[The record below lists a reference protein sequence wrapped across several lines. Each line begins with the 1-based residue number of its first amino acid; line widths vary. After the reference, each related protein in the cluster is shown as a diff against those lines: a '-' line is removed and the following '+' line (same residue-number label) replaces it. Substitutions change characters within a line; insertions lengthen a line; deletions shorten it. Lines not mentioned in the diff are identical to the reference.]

1 MRLLVEIK
9 IKPEWDGL
17 MIKEVLYDQLAFSR
31 KGLAT
36 IKNEGDIRLNDIS
49 LYVTRR
55 VQTGDTLAIYVPAEH
70 SEEVPPEAIPVDI
83 IYEDADIA
91 IVNKPAGIVVHPTR
105 NYPSGT
111 LANGLQHYWLSKG
124 ERYRFR
130 PVNRLDRDTSGLFI
144 VAKNQYSH
152 HVLALQL
159 ASGELKRNYQAVVHG
174 SLPNKAGLID
184 APLIRDPNHSV
195 RRLVDFSDE
204 AGLAAQTRYRVL
216 CENAGFSLVELELLT
231 GRTHQLR
238 AHLAWLG
245 APLVGDDLYGGYKVA
260 GVDWGSGGGGGAAV
274 AGLRA
279 GSAGVTGLHAG
290 GAGVTGLRAG
300 GAAAG
305 EVIAQERQALHAWE
319 IAFAHPTGAARSA
332 EARLSFQA
340 PYPDDLARFIRW
352 QFPAP

>member
-1 MRLLVEIK
+1 MRLLGEIK
-9 IKPEWDGL
+9 VKSEWDGL

-55 VQTGDTLAIYVPAEH
+55 VQAGDTLAIYVPAEH

-83 IYEDADIA
+83 VYEDADIA
-91 IVNKPAGIVVHPTR
+91 IINKPAGIVVHPTR

-111 LANGLQHYWLSKG
+111 IANGLQHYWLNKG

-130 PVNRLDRDTSGLFI
+130 PVNRLDLDTSGLVI

-174 SLPNKAGLID
+174 SLPKSEGLID

-195 RRLVDFSDE
+195 RRLVDFADR
-204 AGLAAQTRYRVL
+204 AGLPAQTRYRVL
-216 CENAGFSLVELELLT
+216 RESAGFSIVELELLT

-245 APLVGDDLYGGYKVA
+245 APLVGDDLYGGVKVA
-260 GVDWGSGGGGGAAV
+260 GVDWGGGGDGGACEPGEA
-274 AGLRA
+274 
-279 GSAGVTGLHAG
+279 GLHAAD
-290 GAGVTGLRAG
+290 AGEAGWLTG

-305 EVIAQERQALHAWE
+305 VVSAQERQALHAWE

-340 PYPDDLARFIRW
+340 PYPPDLARFIRW

>member
-1 MRLLVEIK
+1 MKLLVEIK

-31 KGLAT
+31 KGLTT

-55 VQTGDTLAIYVPAEH
+55 VRTGDTLAIYVPAEH
-70 SEEVPPEAIPVDI
+70 SEEVPPEPIPVDI
-83 IYEDADIA
+83 VYEDADIA
-91 IVNKPAGIVVHPTR
+91 IINKPAGIVVHPTR
-105 NYPSGT
+105 NYPTGT
-111 LANGLQHYWLSKG
+111 IANGLQHYWLSKG

-159 ASGELKRNYQAVVHG
+159 ASGELKRNYHGIVHG

-195 RRLVDFSDE
+195 RRLVDFADS
-204 AGLAAQTRYRVL
+204 AGLPARTRYRVL
-216 CENAGFSLVELELLT
+216 RESAGFSLVELELLT

-260 GVDWGSGGGGGAAV
+260 GVDM
-274 AGLRA
+274 
-279 GSAGVTGLHAG
+279 G
-290 GAGVTGLRAG
+290 GAGDAGHRAG
-300 GAAAG
+300 GAAIG
-305 EVIAQERQALHAWE
+305 DIIAQERQALHAWE

-332 EARLSFQA
+332 EARLRFQA